1 MPTMKNTRT
10 PRTLSA
16 CEFETG
22 YPVAIRTRRLRYY
35 LETAFGAAVILALVI
50 FTAWAITGA

>member
-22 YPVAIRTRRLRYY
+22 YPVAIRKRRARI
-35 LETAFGAAVILALVI
+35 LETVGGAAVIFALVV

>member
-1 MPTMKNTRT
+1 MKNTRT

-22 YPVAIRTRRLRYY
+22 YPVAIRTRRARYY
-35 LETAFGAAVILALVI
+35 LETAFGAAVILALVV

>member
-22 YPVAIRTRRLRYY
+22 YPVAIRTRRARV
-35 LETAFGAAVILALVI
+35 LETAFGAAVILALVV
-50 FTAWAITGA
+50 FTAWVITGA